1 MSSLL
6 RFLYNL
12 YLNALF
18 YHHCHIQIDQ
28 RPLLSSH
35 PFTASVPIYPK
46 IQLGGPGSAV
56 SSPVGPVAEQI
67 FLHSDHF
74 TWISRRVTIEEP
86 LY

>member
-18 YHHCHIQIDQ
+18 YHHCHIQID
-28 RPLLSSH
+28 LSSH
-35 PFTASVPIYPK
+35 PFTASVPISPK

-56 SSPVGPVAEQI
+56 SSPLGPVAEQI